1 MANEFV
7 HLHLHTQYS
16 LLDGAIKVADLM
28 ERIKEQGS
36 KSVAV
41 TDHGTMYGIVDF
53 YKKAKAAELKPV
65 LGCEVYVAPDTRF
78 NKSYEKG
85 EDKNHHF
92 ILLAKDNKGLANLRF
107 LASRAQLEGFHYKP
121 RIDKELLAQYS
132 EGLIGLSACLAGE
145 IPRAI
150 MRNDLPHAVRTAE
163 TYRDILGK
171 ENFFLEI
178 QDNGLPEQVQ
188 VNRQLMKMSKDMGIP
203 LVATNDCH
211 YLDKGDHLSHEV
223 LMCIQTQS
231 LLSSPNRMEIHTDQ
245 LWVKSPEEMWAS
257 FRDVPE
263 ALTNTVE
270 IAGRCESS
278 IEFGNLHLPEYD
290 VPEGYSI
297 DSYLEHLSR
306 EGLRRKLA
314 HVPEELHREYY
325 DRLVMELKVIVM
337 KGFAGYFLIVWDFIN
352 YAHTQKIPVGPGR
365 GSGAGSLVAYS
376 LGITDIDPIRF
387 NLLFERFLNPE
398 RESMPDFDIDFC
410 VNGREEVIRY
420 VRRKYGD
427 DRVAQIITFG
437 QLLGRGSVRD
447 VGRVLEVPLKDVD
460 KLAKTIPES
469 PGMTIN
475 KALKADSDLESAFA
489 EIEKGTDI
497 LRHARKLEGL
507 LRNAGMHAAGIV
519 IGDKPL
525 DVYVPLCKGQNDEVV
540 TQFEKD
546 TLEEVGLV
554 KFDFLGL
561 KNLTIIDSAVKNIKA
576 VHGIEIDM
584 QKLDL
589 GDQKTYD
596 MLSAGD
602 TTGVFQ
608 LESEGMKNLLKK
620 LRPECIE
627 DVIALVALYR
637 PGPIGSGM
645 LDSFVKRKHG
655 EEVIDYPLEELVPIL
670 KETYGIIVY
679 QEQVMQIAQVV
690 GGYSLGNA
698 DILRRAMGK
707 KKASLMEEHKNIFI
721 NGDEKMGVE
730 GAIKRGFTKEKA
742 EELFNLME
750 KFADYGFNKSHSA
763 AYAIVA
769 YQTAWLKAN
778 YSVEY
783 MAALLSCELDK
794 GEKVVAFK
802 EETEK
807 MGILVLPPDINESE
821 KDFSI
826 KSGNIRFG
834 MGAIKNVGFS
844 AIDSIVQQRAERP
857 YTSIYDLCERIDLR
871 LANKKVLES
880 LIKAGALDSFG
891 KNRRQHLQVLEMALE
906 QGQRKQ
912 KMKEQGIMSIEDFLS
927 GGDDDEDG
935 GNDEFYPVCEEM
947 PENELLVFEKEVLGF
962 YVTNH
967 PLARYSSVLDTFTT
981 SSKDL
986 AEKDDDTFAI
996 AGGMVKAVKHHIT
1009 KTKQEKMAFIT
1020 LEDMEGEVDVLVFP
1034 KMYQENVR
1042 YLEEDKI
1049 IVIKGRVS
1057 KKDDRVS
1064 FKAEEIFDADETVE
1078 KLTETVVIKLNA
1090 VAFSDE
1096 RMNKLRQLLANHQG
1110 EAAVMFEVEMP
1121 SKFVVKMSVGAD
1133 FKVKPSFG
1141 LFKEIEDI
1149 FGEKRFDVKV
1159 KSEELQDNG
1168 NGRSNGWRRK
1178 QYSGGGAA

>member
-1 MANEFV
+1 MKEFV

-16 LLDGAIKVADLM
+16 LLDGAIKIADLM
-28 ERIKEQGS
+28 ERLKENGS
-36 KSVAV
+36 KAVAI
-41 TDHGTMYGIVDF
+41 TDHGTMYGIADF
-53 YKKAKAAELKPV
+53 YKKAVASEIKPII
-65 LGCEVYVAPDTRF
+65 GCEVYVAPDSRH
-78 NKSYEKG
+78 NRNYEKG
-85 EDKNHHF
+85 EDRNHHF
-92 ILLAKDNKGLANLRF
+92 ILLAKNNTGLANLRY

-121 RIDKELLAQYS
+121 RIDKELLSQYS
-132 EGLIGLSACLAGE
+132 EGLVGLSACLAGE

-150 MRNDLPHAVRTAE
+150 MRNDLQHAVRTAE
-163 TYRDILGK
+163 IYNDILGK
-171 ENFFLEI
+171 GNFYLEI
-178 QDNGLPEQVQ
+178 QDNGLQEQVQ
-188 VNRQLMKMSKDMGIP
+188 VNRQLIKMSKDMGIP

-211 YLDKGDHLSHEV
+211 YLEKGDHISHEV

-231 LLSSPNRMEIHTDQ
+231 TLSSPNKMEIHTDQ

-257 FRDVPE
+257 FGDMPA
-263 ALTNTVE
+263 ALNNTLE
-270 IAGRCESS
+270 IAEKCSSS
-278 IEFGNLHLPEYD
+278 IEFGKLHLPEYE
-290 VPEGYSI
+290 VPEGYTI
-297 DSYLEHLSR
+297 DSYLEHISR

-314 HVPEELHREYY
+314 HLPESVSDEYY
-325 DRLVMELKVIVM
+325 ERLKFELQIIIM

-352 YAHTQKIPVGPGR
+352 YARTQKIPVGPGR
-365 GSGAGSLVAYS
+365 GSGAGSLVAYC
-376 LGITDIDPIRF
+376 LGITDIDPIRY

-420 VRRKYGD
+420 VRQKYGNE
-427 DRVAQIITFG
+427 RVAQIITFG

-460 KLAKTIPES
+460 KLAKAIPES

-475 KALKADSDLESAFA
+475 KALKADSDLPNAFA
-489 EIEKGTDI
+489 EIEKGSEI

-519 IGDKPL
+519 IGDRPL
-525 DVYVPLCKGQNDEVV
+525 DDYVPLCKGQGDEVI

-561 KNLTIIDSAVKNIKA
+561 KNLTIIDYAVKTIKNTK
-576 VHGIEIDM
+576 GIEIDI
-584 QKLDL
+584 QKLDTN
-589 GDQKTYD
+589 DAKTYEL
-596 MLSAGD
+596 LSNGD
-602 TTGVFQ
+602 TVGVFQ

-645 LDSFVKRKHG
+645 LDSFVMRKHG
-655 EEVIDYPLEELVPIL
+655 QEVIDYPLEELVPIL

-707 KKASLMEEHKNIFI
+707 KKASLMEMHKSIFI
-721 NGDEKMGVE
+721 NGDEKMGVP
-730 GAIKRGFTKEKA
+730 GAVKRGFTQEKA

-763 AYAIVA
+763 AYGVVA

-778 YSVEY
+778 YPVEY

-794 GEKVVAFK
+794 GEKVVIFK
-802 EETEK
+802 EEAEK
-807 MGILVLPPDINESE
+807 RGIQVLPPDINESQ

-826 KSGNIRFG
+826 KDGCIRFG
-834 MGAIKNVGFS
+834 LGAIKNVGFS
-844 AIDSIVQQRAERP
+844 AIDSIVENRGDKP
-857 YTSIYDLCERIDLR
+857 YTDIYELCERIDLR

-880 LIKAGALDSFG
+880 LIKAGALDCFG
-891 KNRRQHLQVLEMALE
+891 KNRRQHLQVLEKALE
-906 QGQRKQ
+906 NGQRKQ

-927 GGDDDEDG
+927 GGDDDNEDS
-935 GNDEFYPVCEEM
+935 DEQDFYPNVTEM
-947 PENELLVFEKEVLGF
+947 PENELLLFEKEVLGF

-981 SSKDL
+981 PSKAL
-986 AEKDDDTFAI
+986 AELDDDTFAV
-996 AGGMVKAVKHHIT
+996 AGGIVKAVKHHIT
-1009 KTKQEKMAFIT
+1009 KTKQEKMAFVT
-1020 LEDMEGEVDVLVFP
+1020 LEDLHGEVDVLIFP
-1034 KMYQENVR
+1034 KMYQENLR
-1042 YLEEDKI
+1042 FLEEDKI

-1078 KLTETVVIKLNA
+1078 KLTESVMIKLNA
-1090 VAFSDE
+1090 VAFTAE
-1096 RMNKLRQLLANHQG
+1096 RMQMLKTIIDRHKG
-1110 EAAVMFEVEMP
+1110 EATVMFEIEMP
-1121 SKFVVKMSVGAD
+1121 SKFKVIMTAGDD
-1133 FKVKPSFG
+1133 FKVRPGFM
-1141 LFKEIEDI
+1141 LFKEIDDL
-1149 FGEKRFDVKV
+1149 FGEKRYEVKV
-1159 KSEELQDNG
+1159 KTDELKDNG
-1168 NGRSNGWRRK
+1168 NSRPNWRKKYSN
-1178 QYSGGGAA
+1178 GGGAA

>member
-16 LLDGAIKVADLM
+16 LLDGAIKIADLTDK
-28 ERIKEQGS
+28 IKEQGS
-36 KSVAV
+36 RSVAI

-53 YKKAKAAELKPV
+53 YKKAKAAELKPI

-92 ILLAKDNKGLANLRF
+92 ILLAKDNTGLANLRF

-150 MRNDLPHAVRTAE
+150 MRNDLQHAIRTAE

-171 ENFFLEI
+171 GNFYLEI

-211 YLDKGDHLSHEV
+211 YLEKGDHLSHEV

-231 LLSSPNRMEIHTDQ
+231 VLSSPNRMEIHTDQ

-263 ALTNTVE
+263 ALTNTVD
-270 IAGRCESS
+270 IAERCGSS

-290 VPEGYSI
+290 VPDGYSI
-297 DSYLEHLSR
+297 DSYLEYLSG
-306 EGLRRKLA
+306 EGLKRKLA
-314 HVPEELHREYY
+314 HIPEELHREYHE
-325 DRLVMELKVIVM
+325 RLVMELKVIVM

-410 VNGREEVIRY
+410 VNGREDVIRY

-427 DRVAQIITFG
+427 DKVAQIITFG

-489 EIEKGTDI
+489 EIEKGPDI

-525 DVYVPLCKGQNDEVV
+525 DFYVPLCKGQNDEVV

-561 KNLTIIDSAVKNIKA
+561 KNLTIIDWAVKNIKA
-576 VHGIEIDM
+576 VHGTDIDM

-589 GDQKTYD
+589 DDQKTYD

-655 EEVIDYPLEELVPIL
+655 EETIDYPLPELVPIL

-730 GAIKRGFTKEKA
+730 GAIKKGFTKEKA

-794 GEKVVAFK
+794 GEKVVTFK

-807 MGILVLPPDINESE
+807 MGILVLPPDINESG

-826 KSGNIRFG
+826 KNGNIRFG

-844 AIDSIVQQRAERP
+844 AIDSMVQNREERP

-880 LIKAGALDSFG
+880 LIKAGAMDSFG
-891 KNRRQHLQVLEMALE
+891 KNRRQHLQVLEQALE

-912 KMKEQGIMSIEDFLS
+912 RMKEQGIMSIEDFLG

-935 GNDEFYPVCEEM
+935 DNDEFYPNVEEM

-967 PLARYSSVLDTFTT
+967 PLARYSSVLDTFTV

-986 AEKDDDTFAI
+986 ADKDDDTFAI

-1020 LEDMEGEVDVLVFP
+1020 LEDMQGEVDVLVFP
-1034 KMYQENVR
+1034 KMYQENIR

-1064 FKAEEIFDADETVE
+1064 FKAEQIFDPDETVE

-1090 VAFSDE
+1090 VAFSEE
-1096 RMNKLRQLLANHQG
+1096 RMQKLRQLLAVHHG
-1110 EAAVMFEVEMP
+1110 DAAVMFEVEMP
-1121 SKFVVKMSVGAD
+1121 SKFVVKMSAGAD
-1133 FKVKPSFG
+1133 YKVKPSFA

-1168 NGRSNGWRRK
+1168 NGRSNNWRKK
-1178 QYSGGGAA
+1178 QYSGGAA

>member
-1 MANEFV
+1 MTKEFV

-16 LLDGAIKVADLM
+16 LLDGAIKINDLVDK
-28 ERIKEQGS
+28 IKEHES
-36 KSVAV
+36 KAVAI

-53 YKKAKAAELKPV
+53 YKKAKSADIKPI
-65 LGCEVYVAPDTRF
+65 LGCEVYVAPDSRR
-78 NKSYEKG
+78 NKTYERG
-85 EDKNHHF
+85 DERNHHF
-92 ILLAKDNKGLANLRF
+92 VLLAENDKGLANLRV
-107 LASRAQLEGFHYKP
+107 LASKAQLEGFFYRP
-121 RIDKELLAQYS
+121 RIDKEILAEYS
-132 EGLIGLSACLAGE
+132 EGIIGLSACLAGE

-150 MRNDLPHAVRTAE
+150 MRGDLPHAVKTAE
-163 TYRDILGK
+163 LYRDILGK
-171 ENFFLEI
+171 DNFFLEI
-178 QDNGLPEQVQ
+178 QDNGMPEQIQ
-188 VNRQLMKMSKDMGIP
+188 VNRQLIKMSKEMGIP

-211 YLDKGDHLSHEV
+211 YLEKGDHLSHEV

-231 LLSSPNRMEIHTDQ
+231 VLSSPNRMEIHTDQ
-245 LWVKSPEEMWAS
+245 LWVKSPEEMWLS
-257 FRDVPE
+257 FKDVPD
-263 ALTNTVE
+263 ALTNTVA
-270 IAGRCESS
+270 IAERCETA

-290 VPEGYSI
+290 VPESFTI
-297 DSYLEHLSR
+297 DSYLEHLSK
-306 EGLRRKLA
+306 EGLREKLQYI
-314 HVPEELHREYY
+314 PETYHKEYY
-325 DRLVMELKVIVM
+325 DRLAMEINIIVM

-352 YAHTQKIPVGPGR
+352 FARTQKIPVGPGR
-365 GSGAGSLVAYS
+365 GSGAGSLVAYC
-376 LGITDIDPIRF
+376 LGITDVDPIRF

-398 RESMPDFDIDFC
+398 RASMPDFDIDFC
-410 VNGREEVIRY
+410 VNGREAVIRY
-420 VRRKYGD
+420 VREKYGD
-427 DRVAQIITFG
+427 ERVAQIITFG

-460 KLAKTIPES
+460 KLAKAIPEI

-475 KALKADSDLESAFA
+475 KALKTDSDLASAFN
-489 EIEKGTDI
+489 EIEKGPEI
-497 LRHARKLEGL
+497 LRHAQKLEGL

-519 IGDKPL
+519 ISDKPL
-525 DVYVPLCKGQNDEVV
+525 TNYVPLCRGQAEEVV

-546 TLEEVGLV
+546 TLEQVGLV

-561 KNLTIIDSAVKNIKA
+561 KNLTIIDQAIKKVQE
-576 VHGIEIDM
+576 VHGIQIDI
-584 QKLDL
+584 QKLDFN
-589 GDQKTYD
+589 DTKTYE

-645 LDSFVKRKHG
+645 LDSFVRRKHG
-655 EEVIDYPLEELVPIL
+655 EETIDYPLEELVPIL
-670 KETYGIIVY
+670 EETYGIIVY
-679 QEQVMQIAQVV
+679 QEQVMQIAQIV

-707 KKASLMEEHKNIFI
+707 KSASLMEEHKNIFI
-721 NGDEKMGVE
+721 NGDESMGVA
-730 GAIKRGFTKEKA
+730 GAIKRGFSAEKA

-763 AYAIVA
+763 AYGIVA

-794 GEKVVAFK
+794 GEKVVSFK
-802 EETEK
+802 EEAEK
-807 MGILVLPPDINESE
+807 MGIQVLPPDINESC

-826 KSGNIRFG
+826 KDAQIRFG
-834 MGAIKNVGFS
+834 MGAIKNVGFL
-844 AIDSIVQQRAERP
+844 AIDSIIEKREEAP

-891 KNRRQHLQVLEMALE
+891 KNRRQHLQVLENAIE

-912 KMKEQGIMSIEDFLS
+912 KMKEQGIMSIEDFLNE
-927 GGDDDEDG
+927 DDEKKAQEED
-935 GNDEFYPVCEEM
+935 YPNVEEM
-947 PENELLVFEKEVLGF
+947 PENELLIFEKEVLGF

-967 PLARYSSVLDTFTT
+967 PLARYSAVLDTFTV

-986 AEKDDDTFAI
+986 AEKDDDAFAI

-1009 KTKQEKMAFIT
+1009 KSKQEKMAFIT
-1020 LEDMEGEVDVLVFP
+1020 LEDMLGEIDVLVFP
-1034 KMYQENVR
+1034 KMYAENVR
-1042 YLEEDKI
+1042 FMEEDKI

-1057 KKDDRVS
+1057 KKDDRLS
-1064 FKAEEIFDADETVE
+1064 FKAEEIIEPDESVE
-1078 KLTETVVIKLNA
+1078 KLTEKIVIKINTI
-1090 VAFSDE
+1090 SYSEE
-1096 RMNKLRQLLANHQG
+1096 RLKSLKQLFNKHQG
-1110 EAAVMFEVEMP
+1110 ETPLLIEVEMQ
-1121 SKFVVKMSVGAD
+1121 SR
-1133 FKVKPSFG
+1133 FKVTMQLDEEFKLKPSFE
-1141 LFKEIEDI
+1141 LFSDIESI
-1149 FGEKRFDVKV
+1149 FGENSFEVKV
-1159 KSEELQDNG
+1159 KSEELVDNG
-1168 NGRSNGWRRK
+1168 NSKNNWRKRNF
-1178 QYSGGGAA
+1178 SGGAA